1 VIISAADERR
11 LAVVLAALQAQDLAR
26 ATALAREALAAGLE
40 HPLLLNLRAYWHEA
54 EGRDLEAFGDLQRA
68 YELAPNDV
76 SVLNALGLAHGRAG
90 RMLEAARVFDSI
102 TTLQPD
108 FVPAYFN
115 KGWASEELGNL
126 DLARECFSHAAEL
139 NPGSADAWARLAAL
153 AVRLGD
159 WDSAGLDAERSLK
172 LDARNAIARQALANV
187 ALAKGDAPAAER
199 SLRAML
205 ADDLLGPLDRANAEG
220 LLGDVL
226 DAMDRTKEAFDAYAS
241 SNTLLRNT
249 HAPRFSDPGIETMP
263 QYLEWLSSWFE
274 RLDPSQWLSS
284 PPPGPGDGPVLRSH
298 IFLLGFPRSGTT
310 LLEEIFRAN
319 PSVTATQERDGL
331 VDGVRELMGRPGDLD
346 RLASLQGAGFARYR
360 RLYWQRLGEQGVEPG
375 SGILLDKQPYNSIKL
390 PLISKLFPEA
400 KIIFSIRDPRDVVFS
415 CFRRRF
421 RMNPSNFELLTL
433 ESAARFYDAVMRLA
447 DLYSRKLTLRL
458 HKQRHEDLVT
468 DMEGQVRAICDF
480 VDVPW
485 DDGMQAFAQ
494 RRRGRAIATPSATQI
509 ERGLSREGI
518 GQWRRYKEQ
527 MAPVLPLLQPWV
539 ERFGYRPD

>member
-1 VIISAADERR
+1 MIISSSDERR
-11 LAVVLAALQAQDLAR
+11 LADIVAALQAQDVAR
-26 ATALAREALAAGLE
+26 ATALAREALAAGFE

-54 EGRDLEAFGDLQRA
+54 EGRDSEAFGDLQRA
-68 YELAPNDV
+68 YGLAPKDI

-90 RMLEAARVFDSI
+90 RMLEAARLFDSI
-102 TTLQPD
+102 TALQPD

-126 DLARECFSHAAEL
+126 DLARECFRHAAEL

-153 AVRLGD
+153 AARVGD
-159 WDSAGLDAERSLK
+159 WDSAGIDAERSLK
-172 LDARNAIARQALANV
+172 LDARNAVARQALAGV

-205 ADDLLGPLDRANAEG
+205 ADDSLGPLDRANAEG

-226 DAMDRTKEAFDAYAS
+226 DALDRTKEAFDAYAS
-241 SNTLLRNT
+241 SNTLLHT
-249 HAPRFSDPGIETMP
+249 IHASRFSAPGNETMP
-263 QYLEWLSSWFE
+263 QYLEWLTSKFE
-274 RLDPSQWLSS
+274 RLDPPQWLSS
-284 PPPGPGDGPVLRSH
+284 APGSEDGPALRSH

-331 VDGVRELMGRPGDLD
+331 ADGVRELMGRPGDLD
-346 RLASLQGAGFARYR
+346 RLASLRGAGLARYR
-360 RLYWQRLGEQGVEPG
+360 RLYWQRLAEQGVEPG
-375 SGILLDKQPYNSIKL
+375 SGTLLDKQPYNTIKL

-400 KIIFSIRDPRDVVFS
+400 KIVFSVRDPRDVVFS

-421 RMNPSNFELLTL
+421 RMNSSNFELLTL
-433 ESAARFYDAVMRLA
+433 KGAARFYVAVMRLA
-447 DLYSRKLTLRL
+447 DLYGRKLPLRL
-458 HKQRHEDLVT
+458 HKQRHEDLVI

-485 DDGMQAFAQ
+485 DDGMRLFAQ
-494 RRRGRAIATPSATQI
+494 RRQGRAIATPSATQI

-527 MAPVLPLLQPWV
+527 MAPVLPLLEPWV
-539 ERFGYRPD
+539 ERFGYQPD